1 MVKCSKCG
9 IEAGNSN
16 FCPKCGQKVSG
27 TNFCPNYGVN
37 LSKTKSNK
45 NKKSANKNIQD
56 DNKSNEERFSSGFAN
71 SLNKN
76 KFIDKSFELTVP
88 AVKKL

>member
-16 FCPKCGQKVSG
+16 FCPNC
-27 TNFCPNYGVN
+27 GVN

-88 AVKKL
+88 AVKKIAK